1 MANTL
6 FILASSSPRRLELL
20 NKIGVIPSEVIP
32 ADIDESVIKG
42 ERPTEYVKR
51 VALAKAFKVAENIAN
66 KENLYILSADTIVVK
81 GLRILGKPVDSKQ
94 EESFLKLLSGG
105 NHKVLTAFCILR
117 YQNNT
122 VKKILKVVQSSVS
135 VKLLNTQ
142 EINKYIAGGEWEGKS
157 GGYSI
162 QGNFEMFVKSIN
174 GSISNIVGLPILQV
188 YNSLFGLGYYNKEN

>member
-1 MANTL
+1 MANKI

-20 NKIGVIPSEVIP
+20 HKIGVVPTKVIP

-51 VALAKAFKVAENIAN
+51 VALAKAFKVAETIAN
-66 KENLYILSADTIVVK
+66 KDNLYILSADTIVVK
-81 GLRILGKPVDSKQ
+81 GLRILGKPVDSTQ

-105 NHKVLTAFCILR
+105 NHKVLTAFCLLR
-117 YQNNT
+117 YQNNEL
-122 VKKILKVVQSSVS
+122 KKILKVVQSSVS
-135 VKLLNTQ
+135 VKLLNNH
-142 EINKYIAGGEWEGKS
+142 EINQYIACGEWEGKS

-174 GSISNIVGLPILQV
+174 GSISNIVGLPTLQV